1 MRAKKPSAVLAS
13 SMLLEVAGQ
22 TAMGIA
28 LGVGFAFV
36 LTHFPQFGIVAY
48 IDQSFSPR
56 DAMMMLVVTCVTTF
70 RDRRHHDG
78 AGLEQDARHRIA
90 LHRPYRSTEQ

>member
-1 MRAKKPSAVLAS
+1 MPMRAKKPSAVLAS

-28 LGVGFAFV
+28 LGLGFAFV

-70 RDRRHHDG
+70 GIGATMTGLALSRMRDIG
-78 AGLEQDARHRIA
+78 
-90 LHRPYRSTEQ
+90 

>member
-28 LGVGFAFV
+28 LGLGFAFV

-70 RDRRHHDG
+70 GIGATMTGLALSRMRDIG
-78 AGLEQDARHRIA
+78 
-90 LHRPYRSTEQ
+90 

>member
-70 RDRRHHDG
+70 GIGATMTGLALSRMRDIG
-78 AGLEQDARHRIA
+78 
-90 LHRPYRSTEQ
+90 